1 MSENKNNEDQA
12 DPNLRQELEQLDNKI
27 EPKTNGQ
34 EDSKPAVQLIEKDG
48 ELYINSTSDDDDNDS
63 DPQGGESNQDSATSD
78 DSTTDKS
85 EQTSPFH
92 DKSKEDLVSMVVNA
106 QKMIGDQSSEIG
118 QLRQLTADDDNL
130 SESELLERLSAN
142 DVQDAISTEKAKLDE
157 VDPYDIDAVAT
168 QRTLIR
174 EMESDLINKRTQEHL
189 ESRLNGRDN
198 EAFVSTM
205 KERFNTDG
213 IEVSDDEFNAVSELA
228 KGYTEN
234 GLLTERAYHK
244 AMIDEF
250 GVGKVAKNYQMA
262 GERKARQDI
271 QNASAKQT
279 EKVDVRGTG
288 KNAKLIRVADMNKK
302 ELRSTLDNLS
312 VSELQ
317 KLYGQLNN

>member
-1 MSENKNNEDQA
+1 MAENQNSEVQA
-12 DPNLRQELEQLDNKI
+12 DPALKQELQQLEDKF
-27 EPKTNGQ
+27 EPKTNEQ
-34 EDSKPAVQLIEKDG
+34 EAKEPSVKLIEKDG
-48 ELYINSTSDDDDNDS
+48 ELYINSESDDVVNDA
-63 DPQGGESNQDSATSD
+63 DPEKGESSQELTQSD
-78 DSTTDKS
+78 EYTTDGNKP
-85 EQTSPFH
+85 SPFH
-92 DKSKEDLVSMVVNA
+92 DKSKDDLVDMVVNA

-118 QLRQLTADDDNL
+118 ELRKLTAEDEDL
-130 SESELLERLSAN
+130 SEAELLERLSAN
-142 DVQDAISTEKAKLDE
+142 DVQEALSTEKAKLDE
-157 VDPYDIDAVAT
+157 IDPYDADAVSE
-168 QRTLIR
+168 QRGLIR
-174 EMESDLINKRTQEHL
+174 EIENDLINKRTQEHL

-205 KERFNTDG
+205 KQRFNTDG

-250 GVGKVAKNYQMA
+250 GVEKVAKNYQMS

-271 QNASAKQT
+271 QNASAKQI

-312 VSELQ
+312 VAELQ
-317 KLYGQLNN
+317 KLYGQLNS

>member
-1 MSENKNNEDQA
+1 MAENQNSEVQV
-12 DPNLRQELEQLDNKI
+12 DPALTQELQQLEDKF
-27 EPKTNGQ
+27 EPKTNEQ
-34 EDSKPAVQLIEKDG
+34 EATEPSVKLIEKDG
-48 ELYINSTSDDDDNDS
+48 ELYINSESDDVVNDA
-63 DPQGGESNQDSATSD
+63 DPEKGESSQELTQSD
-78 DSTTDKS
+78 EYTTDGNKP
-85 EQTSPFH
+85 SPFH
-92 DKSKEDLVSMVVNA
+92 DKSKDDLVDMVVNA

-118 QLRQLTADDDNL
+118 ELRKLTAEDEDL
-130 SESELLERLSAN
+130 SEVELLERLSAN
-142 DVQDAISTEKAKLDE
+142 DVQDALSTEKAKLDE
-157 VDPYDIDAVAT
+157 VDPYDADAVSE
-168 QRTLIR
+168 QRSLIR
-174 EMESDLINKRTQEHL
+174 EMENDLINKRTQEHL

-205 KERFNTDG
+205 KQRFNTDG

-250 GVGKVAKNYQMA
+250 GVEKVAKNYQMS

-271 QNASAKQT
+271 QNASAKQV

-288 KNAKLIRVADMNKK
+288 KNAKLIRVADMNRK

-312 VSELQ
+312 VDELQ
-317 KLYGQLNN
+317 KLYGQLNS

>member
-1 MSENKNNEDQA
+1 MAENQNSEVQV
-12 DPNLRQELEQLDNKI
+12 DPALTQELQQLEDKF
-27 EPKTNGQ
+27 EPKTNEQ
-34 EDSKPAVQLIEKDG
+34 EATEPSVKLIEKDG
-48 ELYINSTSDDDDNDS
+48 ELYINSESDDVVNDA
-63 DPQGGESNQDSATSD
+63 DPEKGESSQELTQSD
-78 DSTTDKS
+78 EYTTDGNKP
-85 EQTSPFH
+85 SPFH
-92 DKSKEDLVSMVVNA
+92 DKSKDDLVDMVVNA

-118 QLRQLTADDDNL
+118 ELRKLTAEDEDL
-130 SESELLERLSAN
+130 SEAELLERLSAN
-142 DVQDAISTEKAKLDE
+142 DVQEALSTEKAKLDE
-157 VDPYDIDAVAT
+157 IDPYDADAVSE
-168 QRTLIR
+168 QRGLIR
-174 EMESDLINKRTQEHL
+174 EIENDLINKRTQEHL

-205 KERFNTDG
+205 KQRFNTDG

-250 GVGKVAKNYQMA
+250 GVEKVAKNYQMS

-271 QNASAKQT
+271 QNASAKQI

-312 VSELQ
+312 VAELQ
-317 KLYGQLNN
+317 KLYGQLNS

>member
-1 MSENKNNEDQA
+1 MAENQNSEVQV
-12 DPNLRQELEQLDNKI
+12 DPALTQELQQLEDKF
-27 EPKTNGQ
+27 EPKTNEQ
-34 EDSKPAVQLIEKDG
+34 EATEPSVKLIEKDG
-48 ELYINSTSDDDDNDS
+48 ELYINSESDDVVNDA
-63 DPQGGESNQDSATSD
+63 DPEKGESSQELTQSD
-78 DSTTDKS
+78 EYTTDGNKP
-85 EQTSPFH
+85 SPFH
-92 DKSKEDLVSMVVNA
+92 DKSKDDLVDMVVNA

-118 QLRQLTADDDNL
+118 ELRKLTAEDEDL
-130 SESELLERLSAN
+130 SEAELLERLTAN
-142 DVQDAISTEKAKLDE
+142 DVQEALSTEKAKLDE
-157 VDPYDIDAVAT
+157 VDPYDADAVSE
-168 QRTLIR
+168 QRSLIR
-174 EMESDLINKRTQEHL
+174 EMENDLINKRTQEHL

-205 KERFNTDG
+205 KQRFNTDG

-250 GVGKVAKNYQMA
+250 GVEKVAKNYQMS

-271 QNASAKQT
+271 QNASAKQI

-288 KNAKLIRVADMNKK
+288 KNAKLIRVADMNQK

-312 VSELQ
+312 VDELQ
-317 KLYGQLNN
+317 KLYGRLNS

>member
-1 MSENKNNEDQA
+1 MAENQNSEVQV
-12 DPNLRQELEQLDNKI
+12 DPALTQELQQLEDKF
-27 EPKTNGQ
+27 EPKTNEQ
-34 EDSKPAVQLIEKDG
+34 EATEPTVNLIEKDG
-48 ELYINSTSDDDDNDS
+48 ELYINSESDDVVNDA
-63 DPQGGESNQDSATSD
+63 DPEEGESSQELTQSD
-78 DSTTDKS
+78 EYTTDGNKP
-85 EQTSPFH
+85 SPFH
-92 DKSKEDLVSMVVNA
+92 DKSKDDLVDMVVNA

-118 QLRQLTADDDNL
+118 ELRKLTAEDEDL
-130 SESELLERLSAN
+130 SEAELLERLSAN
-142 DVQDAISTEKAKLDE
+142 DVQDALSTEKAKLDE
-157 VDPYDIDAVAT
+157 IDPYDADAVSE
-168 QRTLIR
+168 QRSLIR
-174 EMESDLINKRTQEHL
+174 EMENDLINKRTQEHL

-205 KERFNTDG
+205 KQRFNDDG

-250 GVGKVAKNYQMA
+250 GVEKVAKNYQMS

-271 QNASAKQT
+271 QNASAKQV

-288 KNAKLIRVADMNKK
+288 KNAKLIRVADMNRK

-312 VSELQ
+312 VDELQ
-317 KLYGQLNN
+317 KLYGRLNS

>member
-1 MSENKNNEDQA
+1 MAENQNSEVQV
-12 DPNLRQELEQLDNKI
+12 DPALTQELQQLEDRY
-27 EPKTNGQ
+27 EPKTNEQ
-34 EDSKPAVQLIEKDG
+34 EATEPSVKLIEKDG
-48 ELYINSTSDDDDNDS
+48 ELYINSESDDVVNDA
-63 DPQGGESNQDSATSD
+63 DPEKGESSQELTQSD
-78 DSTTDKS
+78 EYTTDGNKP
-85 EQTSPFH
+85 SPFH
-92 DKSKEDLVSMVVNA
+92 DKSKDDLVDMVVNA

-118 QLRQLTADDDNL
+118 ELRKLTAEDEDL
-130 SESELLERLSAN
+130 SEVELLERLSAN
-142 DVQDAISTEKAKLDE
+142 DVQDALSTEKAKLDE
-157 VDPYDIDAVAT
+157 VDPYDADAVSE
-168 QRTLIR
+168 QRSLIR
-174 EMESDLINKRTQEHL
+174 EMENDLINKRTQEHL

-205 KERFNTDG
+205 KQRFNTDG

-250 GVGKVAKNYQMA
+250 GVEKVAKNYQMS

-271 QNASAKQT
+271 QNASAKQI

-288 KNAKLIRVADMNKK
+288 KNAKLIRVADMNRK

-312 VSELQ
+312 VDELQ
-317 KLYGQLNN
+317 KLYGQLNS

>member
-1 MSENKNNEDQA
+1 MAENQNSEVQV
-12 DPNLRQELEQLDNKI
+12 DPALTQELQQLEDKF
-27 EPKTNGQ
+27 EPKTNEQ
-34 EDSKPAVQLIEKDG
+34 EATEPSVKLIEKDG
-48 ELYINSTSDDDDNDS
+48 ELYINSESDDVVNDA
-63 DPQGGESNQDSATSD
+63 DPEKGESSQELTQSD
-78 DSTTDKS
+78 EYTTDGNKP
-85 EQTSPFH
+85 SPFH
-92 DKSKEDLVSMVVNA
+92 DKSKDDLVDMVVNA

-118 QLRQLTADDDNL
+118 ELRKLTAKDEDL
-130 SESELLERLSAN
+130 SETELLERLTAN
-142 DVQDAISTEKAKLDE
+142 DVQEALSTEKAKLDE
-157 VDPYDIDAVAT
+157 VDPYDADAVSE
-168 QRTLIR
+168 QRSLIR
-174 EMESDLINKRTQEHL
+174 EMENDLINKRTQEHL

-205 KERFNTDG
+205 KQRFNTDG

-250 GVGKVAKNYQMA
+250 GVEKVAKNYQMS

-271 QNASAKQT
+271 QNASAKQI

-288 KNAKLIRVADMNKK
+288 KNAKLIRVADMNRK

-312 VSELQ
+312 VDELQ
-317 KLYGQLNN
+317 KLYGQLNS

>member
-1 MSENKNNEDQA
+1 MAENQNSEVQV
-12 DPNLRQELEQLDNKI
+12 DPALTQELQQLEDKF
-27 EPKTNGQ
+27 EPKTNEQ
-34 EDSKPAVQLIEKDG
+34 EATEPSVKLIEKDG
-48 ELYINSTSDDDDNDS
+48 ELYINSESDDVVNDA
-63 DPQGGESNQDSATSD
+63 DPEKGESSQELTQSD
-78 DSTTDKS
+78 EYTTDGNKP
-85 EQTSPFH
+85 SPFH
-92 DKSKEDLVSMVVNA
+92 DKSKDDLVDMVVNA

-118 QLRQLTADDDNL
+118 ELRKLTAEDEDL
-130 SESELLERLSAN
+130 SEAELLERLTAN
-142 DVQDAISTEKAKLDE
+142 DVQEALSTEKAKLDE
-157 VDPYDIDAVAT
+157 VDPYDADAVSE
-168 QRTLIR
+168 QRSLIR
-174 EMESDLINKRTQEHL
+174 EMENDLINKRTQEHL

-205 KERFNTDG
+205 KQRFNTDG

-250 GVGKVAKNYQMA
+250 GVEKVAKNYQMS

-271 QNASAKQT
+271 QNASAKQI

-288 KNAKLIRVADMNKK
+288 KNAKLIRVADMNRK

-312 VSELQ
+312 VDELQ
-317 KLYGQLNN
+317 KLYGQLNS

>member
-1 MSENKNNEDQA
+1 MAENQNSEVQV
-12 DPNLRQELEQLDNKI
+12 DPALTQELQQLEDKF
-27 EPKTNGQ
+27 EPKTNEQ
-34 EDSKPAVQLIEKDG
+34 EATEPTVNLIEKDG
-48 ELYINSTSDDDDNDS
+48 ELYINSESDDVVNDA
-63 DPQGGESNQDSATSD
+63 DPEEGESSQELTQSD
-78 DSTTDKS
+78 EYTTDGNKP
-85 EQTSPFH
+85 SPFH
-92 DKSKEDLVSMVVNA
+92 DKSKDDLVDMVVNA

-118 QLRQLTADDDNL
+118 ELRKLTAEDEDL
-130 SESELLERLSAN
+130 SEAELLERLSAN
-142 DVQDAISTEKAKLDE
+142 DVQDALSTEKAKLDE
-157 VDPYDIDAVAT
+157 IDPYDADAVSE
-168 QRTLIR
+168 QRSLIR
-174 EMESDLINKRTQEHL
+174 EMENDLINKRTQEHL

-205 KERFNTDG
+205 KQRFNDDG
-213 IEVSDDEFNAVSELA
+213 IEVSDDEFTAVSELA

-250 GVGKVAKNYQMA
+250 GVEKVAKNYQMS

-271 QNASAKQT
+271 QNASAKQV

-312 VSELQ
+312 VDELQ
-317 KLYGQLNN
+317 KLYGQLNS

>member
-1 MSENKNNEDQA
+1 MLENQNSEEQVSPA
-12 DPNLRQELEQLDNKI
+12 LSQELEKLENQY

-34 EDSKPAVQLIEKDG
+34 DESESSVKLIEKDG
-48 ELYINSTSDDDDNDS
+48 ELYINSESDNVANDV
-63 DPQGGESNQDSATSD
+63 DPEKGESSQELTQSD
-78 DSTTDKS
+78 EYTTDGN
-85 EQTSPFH
+85 EPSPFH
-92 DKSKEDLVSMVVNA
+92 DKSKEDLVDMVTNA

-118 QLRQLTADDDNL
+118 QLRKLTAEDENL
-130 SESELLERLSAN
+130 SESELLERLTAN
-142 DVQDAISTEKAKLDE
+142 DVQDALSTEKANLDE
-157 VDPYDIDAVAT
+157 IDPYDADAVSN
-168 QRTLIR
+168 QRSLIR
-174 EMESDLINKRTQEHL
+174 EMENDLINKRTQEHL

-205 KERFNTDG
+205 KQRFNTDG
-213 IEVSDDEFNAVSELA
+213 IDVSDDEFTAVSELA
-228 KGYTEN
+228 KGYSEN

-250 GVGKVAKNYQMA
+250 GVEKVAKNYQMA

-271 QNASAKQT
+271 QSASAKQI

-317 KLYGQLNN
+317 KLYGQLNS

>member
-1 MSENKNNEDQA
+1 MLENKNSEAQV
-12 DPNLRQELEQLDNKI
+12 DPNLQQELEQLDNKI
-27 EPKTNGQ
+27 EPKTNEQ
-34 EDSKPAVQLIEKDG
+34 EATEPSVKLIEKDG
-48 ELYINSTSDDDDNDS
+48 ELYINSESDDVVNDA
-63 DPQGGESNQDSATSD
+63 DPEKGESSQELTESD
-78 DSTTDKS
+78 EYTTDGNKP
-85 EQTSPFH
+85 SPFH
-92 DKSKEDLVSMVVNA
+92 DKSKDDLVDMVVNA

-118 QLRQLTADDDNL
+118 ELRKLTAEDEDL
-130 SESELLERLSAN
+130 SEVELLERLTAN
-142 DVQDAISTEKAKLDE
+142 DVQDALSTEKAKLDE
-157 VDPYDIDAVAT
+157 VDPYDADAVST
-168 QRTLIR
+168 QRSLIR
-174 EMESDLINKRTQEHL
+174 EMENDLINKRTQEHL

-205 KERFNTDG
+205 KQRFNTDG
-213 IEVSDDEFNAVSELA
+213 IEVSDDEFTAVSELA

-250 GVGKVAKNYQMA
+250 GVEKVAKNYQMA

-271 QNASAKQT
+271 QNASAKQV

-312 VSELQ
+312 VNELQ
-317 KLYGQLNN
+317 KLYGQLNS

>member
-1 MSENKNNEDQA
+1 MAENQNSEVQA
-12 DPNLRQELEQLDNKI
+12 DPALKQELQQLEDKF
-27 EPKTNGQ
+27 EPKTEEQ
-34 EDSKPAVQLIEKDG
+34 EAKEPTVKLIEKDG
-48 ELYINSTSDDDDNDS
+48 ELYINSESDDVVNDA
-63 DPQGGESNQDSATSD
+63 DPEKGESSQELTQSD
-78 DSTTDKS
+78 EYTTDGNKP
-85 EQTSPFH
+85 SPFH
-92 DKSKEDLVSMVVNA
+92 DKSKDDLVDMVVNA

-118 QLRQLTADDDNL
+118 ELRKLTAEDEDL
-130 SESELLERLSAN
+130 SEAELLERLSAN
-142 DVQDAISTEKAKLDE
+142 DVQEALSTEKAKLDE
-157 VDPYDIDAVAT
+157 VDPYDADAVSE
-168 QRTLIR
+168 QRSLIR
-174 EMESDLINKRTQEHL
+174 EMENDLINKRTQEHL

-205 KERFNTDG
+205 KQRFNTDG

-250 GVGKVAKNYQMA
+250 GVEKVAKNYQMS

-271 QNASAKQT
+271 QNASAKQI

-312 VSELQ
+312 VDELQ
-317 KLYGQLNN
+317 KLYGQLNS